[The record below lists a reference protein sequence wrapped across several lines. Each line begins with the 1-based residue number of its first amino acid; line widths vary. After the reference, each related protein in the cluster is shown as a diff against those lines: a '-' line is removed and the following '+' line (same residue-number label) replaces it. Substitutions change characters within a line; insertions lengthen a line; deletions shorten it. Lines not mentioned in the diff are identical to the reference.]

1 MNSSEIIIYST
12 PDGEIKIDAILQN
25 ESIWLTQNG
34 MAELFAVNVP
44 AISKH
49 LTNIFKEG
57 ELTREATLSKM
68 ETVQKEGNREIKTT
82 CFINQMESQRSTIML

>member
-1 MNSSEIIIYST
+1 
-12 PDGEIKIDAILQN
+12 
-25 ESIWLTQNG
+25 
-34 MAELFAVNVP
+34 MAELFNVKVP

-49 LTNIFKEG
+49 IKNIIESE
-57 ELTREATLSKM
+57 ELDSKATISKM